1 MRTSLTTLALAAL
14 LIASSA
20 RAAQAPGKTDAISEQ
35 SRAQAREHYQAGME
49 KMRAETF
56 AEAAEEFQAAV
67 KLDRLFVLAHYQLGE
82 ARMAQRQY
90 PEAVTALEGCIAAH
104 KEVVRLQETDRA
116 VGEKRMD
123 EEIQTLK
130 DSIRTYQSGTTKSV
144 QPQNQ
149 ILKLETQLHEL
160 ERQRRRGITSVDVP
174 AEFSLALGSAYLRS
188 GKIAEA
194 EKAYGEAIQVNP
206 KMGEAHNN
214 LAFVYFRS
222 GRLDEAENE
231 LKAAEKS
238 GFAVNPRFK
247 EDVKKAKEAA
257 PKP

>member
-1 MRTSLTTLALAAL
+1 MRTSLSTLALAAL
-14 LIASSA
+14 LVGPSTGAT
-20 RAAQAPGKTDAISEQ
+20 QAPEKDAISEQ
-35 SRAQAREHYQAGME
+35 SRKEAREHYQAGME

-82 ARMAQRQY
+82 ARMALKQY
-90 PEAVTALEGCIAAH
+90 PEAVAALEGCVAAH

-130 DSIRTYQSGTTKSV
+130 DSIRLYQSGTTKSV

-160 ERQRRRGITSVDVP
+160 ERP
-174 AEFSLALGSAYLRS
+174 A
-188 GKIAEA
+188 
-194 EKAYGEAIQVNP
+194 
-206 KMGEAHNN
+206 AH
-214 LAFVYFRS
+214 LQCISEPV
-222 GRLDEAENE
+222 G
-231 LKAAEKS
+231 
-238 GFAVNPRFK
+238 GQ
-247 EDVKKAKEAA
+247 
-257 PKP
+257 

>member
-1 MRTSLTTLALAAL
+1 MRTSLATVVLAGL
-14 LIASSA
+14 LIGTSA
-20 RAAQAPGKTDAISEQ
+20 RAQPPAPAGAISDE
-35 SRAQAREHYQAGME
+35 SRRQAREHYQAGME

-56 AEAAEEFQAAV
+56 AEAAAEFQAAV

-82 ARMAQRQY
+82 ARMALRQY
-90 PEAVTALEGCIAAH
+90 PEAVAALEGCIAAH

-130 DSIRTYQSGTTKSV
+130 DSIRMYQSGTSKSV

-160 ERQRRRGITSVDVP
+160 ERQRRRGITPTDVP

-214 LAFVYFRS
+214 LAFVYFRT
-222 GRLDEAENE
+222 GRLDQAENE

-247 EDVKKAKEAA
+247 EDVKKAKETA